1 MSLKSLCFTKD
12 WTLFLDRDGVINKR
26 IPGGYVT
33 RWEDFEFLE
42 GVLEALKIFTGI
54 FGRIIIVSNQQGIGK
69 GLMTVEQLK
78 AVDSKM
84 KAEIILA
91 GGWIDGSYYSPHLE
105 EDAHPDRKPGT
116 GMGLKAKADFPEI
129 EFSKSVMA
137 GDTSSDIAFGKN
149 LGMLTVFIGEN
160 QTEED
165 KSSKAEY
172 NFGSLFDFAKTIIQ
186 NSKLNTQH

>member
-1 MSLKSLCFTKD
+1 MSSKSLCFTKD

-33 RWEDFEFLE
+33 QWEEFEFMD
-42 GVLEALKIFTGI
+42 GVLESLRILTDI

-78 AVDSKM
+78 AVDLKM

-116 GMGLKAKADFPEI
+116 GMGLKSKTDFSEI
-129 EFSKSVMA
+129 EFSKSVMV
-137 GDTSSDIAFGKN
+137 GDTSSDIVFGKN
-149 LGMLTVFIGEN
+149 LGMITVLIGDMKN
-160 QTEED
+160 QEGHADYTFD
-165 KSSKAEY
+165 
-172 NFGSLFDFAKTIIQ
+172 SLINFAKSI
-186 NSKLNTQH
+186 NH